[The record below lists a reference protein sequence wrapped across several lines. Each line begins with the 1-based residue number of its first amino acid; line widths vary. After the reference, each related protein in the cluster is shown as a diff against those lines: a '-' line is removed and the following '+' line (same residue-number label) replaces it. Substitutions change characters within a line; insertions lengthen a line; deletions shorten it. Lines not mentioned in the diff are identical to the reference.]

1 MKPEYKEK
9 ALGNIEAIEKRISV
23 IKDMMEGSRPADQKL
38 ALQYAK
44 EIERAIE
51 LTRNIV
57 DIS

>member
-9 ALGNIEAIEKRISV
+9 VLGNIEAIEKRISV
-23 IKDMMEGSRPADQKL
+23 IRDMMDGSRPADQKL

-44 EIERAIE
+44 EIQRAAE
-51 LTRNIV
+51 LARNIV

>member
-1 MKPEYKEK
+1 MKPAYKEK
-9 ALGNIEAIEKRISV
+9 ALGNIEAIEKRIAV